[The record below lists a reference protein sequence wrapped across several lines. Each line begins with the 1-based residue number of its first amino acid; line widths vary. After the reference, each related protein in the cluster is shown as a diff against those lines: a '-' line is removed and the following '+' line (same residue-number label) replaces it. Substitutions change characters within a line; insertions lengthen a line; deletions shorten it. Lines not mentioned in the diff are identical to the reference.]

1 MSTVVDE
8 SDPMRHLNDLEET
21 SEGHAAERRTNYWEN
36 AVINYGEQVQTVQMS
51 VNLGQPQLRPV
62 RALRMSTGSGA
73 GRASLW
79 IHEADVSRQKAS
91 RYHMQPTSCFETNV
105 AADAAEQPAPSATSN
120 NYPVVETAQLQQR
133 PVKYN
138 STSIA

>member
-62 RALRMSTGSGA
+62 RALLSTEGGGKSC
-73 GRASLW
+73 LC